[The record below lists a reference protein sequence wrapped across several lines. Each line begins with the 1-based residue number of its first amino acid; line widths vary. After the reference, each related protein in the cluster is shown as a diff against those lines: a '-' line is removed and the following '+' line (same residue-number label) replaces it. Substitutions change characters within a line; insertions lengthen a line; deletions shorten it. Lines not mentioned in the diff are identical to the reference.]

1 MLRKW
6 GTLVFL
12 LLAAPMLAMAQNTG
26 KLAGQVIDQ
35 ETGDALPGASIVLA
49 GTQIGTISDIDGNYF
64 IIGVPVGIY
73 DVQASFVG
81 YQSQTVSGVEINSG
95 YTREINFTLSPGVEL
110 DEIVVEYERPL
121 IQKDAIGAPKV
132 VTGEELQNLPVRG
145 AGRVASLQGGVV
157 SNDADGRLFVR
168 GGRDE
173 QIVYFVDGVKI
184 DPSDV
189 SSLGVTQSSV
199 QEQEMLIGSIPA
211 KYGDAMSGVISI
223 TTRSGAPD
231 FFGSLEAITSEA
243 LDPFGYN
250 LFSGSIGGPI
260 VQDKLSFFV
269 SAEGLFQSDDSPW
282 AVETPTLSD
291 SQLNSLLANPQVFQA
306 QNAETGEITYVPVAV
321 PEIGANVTVDDM
333 LAAINVPEGFELT
346 TGNPIA
352 ATQVITADDWRL
364 NDEKDAPR
372 DRFDV
377 NGNLTFTPSSQ
388 ISIRAGGAFTS
399 LNQDSYGWGTSLYNR
414 DRFTVSEN
422 QTFRLFGTW
431 THRISGNTFYQ
442 LQADFL
448 SDDFKSYPNGFDGD
462 VEESVFYGD
471 RDHATNSAYASY
483 YRLQGDTLYVPNF
496 RDGEFSSL
504 SGVAS
509 LWSNVGAGLNTFTKQ
524 KVNQF
529 RFSASATTQ
538 VGVHQLEFG
547 GEFEQQ
553 TRRFYRVGAFGLS
566 RFVCDNTAAA
576 NCGAENLDPLN
587 PDDAALFGALTLSGD
602 ASNFADVYASLPFK
616 AMRDRAV
623 WYGYDYLGLEEVD
636 NQNVD
641 GYLDTSDPANHN
653 VEPHKPLYYAGYIQ
667 DKIEFRDLVINLGLR
682 VDVFDNNTLVL
693 KDPFAPAP
701 IIRASDSG
709 LISEITGG
717 SADIPSTIGDD
728 YAVYFNDSG
737 NIVGF
742 RNIDGDFFDA
752 AGQDSDLNTIDR
764 AGTQRQKP
772 DTEKLVS
779 EIFEDYEPEVTVMP
793 RIGVSFPVTN
803 QALFFASYNVT
814 SQRPREQAFAPFT
827 TYDQI
832 SGQSR
837 LNNPDLKPEK
847 TTQYEL
853 GFRQSLGSRAAFQIS
868 AFLRQQKDLVQIRN
882 VNAVGLGVG
891 SYGNVENI
899 DFATTKGLEF
909 EFDLR
914 RTNGVALRANYTFSV
929 AEATGSDSQAL
940 RVIQWRG
947 TLGNGLYFPNFI
959 SPAGFDRRHSANL
972 SFDYR
977 LGQGEG
983 PKIGDT
989 AFLQNFGFN
998 ILAQIGSGMP
1008 YTALTQ
1014 PLPVNDSF
1022 TAAVDGAIN
1031 AQRLPWYSILD
1042 LRVDRRFSIGNSSSV
1057 TAFVWVENVL
1067 DRDNALGVYRASG
1080 LPETDGFLSTTLGRQ
1095 RAAAFGSALGDPLAT
1110 TSFSDHYNRW
1120 VDSPVGV
1127 GGNHYSGGPRYS
1139 VPRRIRLGVRLNF

>member
-12 LLAAPMLAMAQNTG
+12 LVAAPMLAMAQNTG
-26 KLAGQVIDQ
+26 KLAGQVLDQ
-35 ETGDALPGASIVLA
+35 ETGDPLPGASVVLA

-64 IIGVPVGIY
+64 IIGVPVGTF

-81 YQSQTVSGVEINSG
+81 YSTQTVAGVEINAG
-95 YTREINFTLSPGVEL
+95 YTREINFSLSPGLEL

-132 VTGEELQNLPVRG
+132 VSGEEIANLPVRG

-157 SNDADGRLFVR
+157 SNDSDGRLFVR

-173 QIVYFVDGVKI
+173 QVIYFVDGVK
-184 DPSDV
+184 V
-189 SSLGVTQSSV
+189 VGANLGVPQASI

-211 KYGDAMSGVISI
+211 KYGDAMSGIISI
-223 TTRSGAPD
+223 TTKSGAPKL
-231 FFGSLEAITSEA
+231 FGSLEAITSEA

-250 LFSGSIGGPI
+250 LFSGTIGGPL
-260 VQDKLSFFV
+260 VENKLSFFL
-269 SAEGLFQSDDSPW
+269 SAEGLFQSDATPW
-282 AVETPTLSD
+282 AVQTPRLTD
-291 SQLNSLLANPQVFQA
+291 GQMQSLLSNPQVFQIKNDA
-306 QNAETGEITYVPVAV
+306 TGEVGYVSVPVLGSPTSV
-321 PEIGANVTVDDM
+321 EDM
-333 LAAINVPEGFELT
+333 EAALTIPDGFRLT
-346 TGNPIA
+346 SGRPVF
-352 ATQVITADDWRL
+352 ATQVITADDWTL
-364 NDEKDAPR
+364 DDEKDDPR
-372 DRFDV
+372 TRYDI
-377 NGNLTFTPSSQ
+377 NGNLTYTPSKA
-388 ISIRAGGAFTS
+388 ISVRAGGAFTRDDNES
-399 LNQDSYGWGTSLYNR
+399 FGWGTSLYNS
-414 DRFTVSEN
+414 DRTTESEN
-422 QTFRLFGTW
+422 QTLRLFGTW

-442 LQADFL
+442 LQADFVNDKFW
-448 SDDFKSYPNGFDGD
+448 SFPNGFGRD
-462 VEESVFYGD
+462 VEESIFYGD
-471 RDHATNSAYASY
+471 RDHSVNATFAAYQI
-483 YRLQGDTLYVPNF
+483 LQGDSIYVPAF
-496 RDGEFSSL
+496 QDGQQSSL
-504 SGVAS
+504 GGVAS
-509 LWSNVGAGLNTFTKQ
+509 LWSNPGAGLNTYTRQ
-524 KVNQF
+524 NVQQF

-553 TRRFYRVGAFGLS
+553 TRRFYQVGAFGLS
-566 RFVCDNTAAA
+566 RFVCDNTGAM

-587 PDDAALFGALTLSGD
+587 PDDAALFGGLTLNADG
-602 ASNFADVYASLPFK
+602 SNFRDVYSNLPFK
-616 AMRDRAV
+616 ALRDRAV
-623 WYGYDYLGLEEVD
+623 WYGYDYRGLNEVD

-641 GYLDTSDPANHN
+641 AYLNTADPANHN

-693 KDPFAPAP
+693 RDPFAPAP
-701 IIRASDSG
+701 IVRAGDSQ
-709 LISEITGG
+709 LIQDIVGG
-717 SADIPSTIGDD
+717 SFEIPANIGSDH
-728 YAVYFNDSG
+728 AVYFNDAG
-737 NIVGF
+737 AIVGF
-742 RNIDGDFFDA
+742 RSIGGDFFDA
-752 AGQDSDLNTIDR
+752 GGQDSDLNTVDR

-772 DTEKLVS
+772 NTEKLTS
-779 EIFEDYEPEVTVMP
+779 EIFKDYEPEVTVMP

-832 SGQSR
+832 SGQAR

-847 TTQYEL
+847 TVQYEL
-853 GFRQSLGSRAAFQIS
+853 GFRQSLGSRAAFQMS

-929 AEATGSDSQAL
+929 AEATGSDSQSL

-947 TLGNGLYFPNFI
+947 TLGQGLYFPNFI
-959 SPAGFDRRHSANL
+959 SAAGFDRRHSMNL

-977 LGQGEG
+977 LGEGEG

-998 ILAQIGSGMP
+998 LLGQIGSGMP
-1008 YTALTQ
+1008 YTALEQ

-1022 TAAVDGAIN
+1022 TSNVRGSIN
-1031 AQRLPWYSILD
+1031 GQRMPWYSILD
-1042 LRVDRRFSIGNSSSV
+1042 VRVDRRFPINDRASV
-1057 TAFVWVENVL
+1057 TAFVWVENLL
-1067 DRDNALGVYRASG
+1067 DQDNALGVYRASG
-1080 LPETDGFLSTTLGRQ
+1080 LAETDGFLSTPLGRQ
-1095 RAAAFGSALGDPLAT
+1095 RAAGVGAGLGDPVAEE
-1110 TSFSDHYNRW
+1110 SFVDHYNRW

-1139 VPRRIRLGVRLNF
+1139 LPRRVRLGVRLNF